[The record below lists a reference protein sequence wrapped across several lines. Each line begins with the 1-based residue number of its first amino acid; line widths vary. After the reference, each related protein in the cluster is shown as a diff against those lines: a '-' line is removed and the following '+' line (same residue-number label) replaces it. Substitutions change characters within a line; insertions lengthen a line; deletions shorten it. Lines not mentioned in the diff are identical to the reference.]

1 MSQWEK
7 CELEFDQK
15 YTTLLADLKQH
26 KELINEQL
34 FCTKEK
40 MDLEFK
46 NLIQNEKNI
55 HQYLE
60 EIQPHLPSIRERN
73 KMLGELLHDEN
84 LPLKDETIVKA
95 SVPSQV

>member
-15 YTTLLADLKQH
+15 YAALLANLNQH

-34 FCTKEK
+34 FCTKVK

-55 HQYLE
+55 HQCLE

-73 KMLGELLHDEN
+73 KVLGELLHDEN
-84 LPLKDETIVKA
+84 LPLKDVTIVKA